1 MMWAM
6 SETIRV
12 NFGHPIPLFPLPDT
26 VLLPHA
32 ILPLHIFEPRYRRM
46 VGTCLD
52 GPGQIAIGT
61 FERAEPGKVGG
72 SIPVR
77 LAVCIGQII
86 HHDAL
91 PDGCYNVLLHGV
103 CRAKIRQIIEPE
115 SDRPYRMAKLVPL
128 ERVDETPVP
137 MPEVRENLRELLTS
151 PRLKRLRGV
160 DSLMKWIDSDEVS
173 THALLEL
180 IGFALVRDTEL
191 KYQLLAEADPQRRA
205 VLIEGELHY
214 LDRLVYRADG
224 QNYRQ
229 WPKGMSWN

>member
-1 MMWAM
+1 MNLDLSGRGRAFAGPRRRVRSRRRAGAPMMWAM

-12 NFGHPIPLFPLPDT
+12 NFGKPIPLFPLPDT

-61 FERAEPGKVGG
+61 FERAESSRTGG

-91 PDGCYNVLLHGV
+91 PDGCYNILLHGV

-128 ERVDETPVP
+128 ERVDETPV
-137 MPEVRENLRELLTS
+137 
-151 PRLKRLRGV
+151 KRWNR
-160 DSLMKWIDSDEVS
+160 S
-173 THALLEL
+173 AQP
-180 IGFALVRDTEL
+180 F
-191 KYQLLAEADPQRRA
+191 DPSMMGSQ
-205 VLIEGELHY
+205 IT
-214 LDRLVYRADG
+214 
-224 QNYRQ
+224 
-229 WPKGMSWN
+229 

>member
-1 MMWAM
+1 M

-12 NFGHPIPLFPLPDT
+12 NFGNPIPLFPLPDT

-32 ILPLHIFEPRYRRM
+32 VLPLHIFEPRYRAM
-46 VGTCLD
+46 VSESLD
-52 GPGQIAIGT
+52 GSGQIAIGT
-61 FERAEPGKVGG
+61 FESAQRRDAGG
-72 SIPVR
+72 AGAVPVR

-86 HHDAL
+86 HHDPL
-91 PDGCYNVLLHGV
+91 PDGCYNILLHGV
-103 CRAKIRQIIEPE
+103 CRAKIRRILEPE
-115 SDRPYRMAKLVPL
+115 SDRPYRLARLVPL
-128 ERVDETPVP
+128 ERVDEPPEP
-137 MPEVRENLRELLTS
+137 MSEVRDHLREMLTG

-160 DSLMKWIDSDEVS
+160 ESLMKWIDNDEVS

-205 VLIEGELHY
+205 VLIEGELLY
-214 LDRLVYRADG
+214 LDRLVYRAEG
-224 QNYRQ
+224 QNYRE